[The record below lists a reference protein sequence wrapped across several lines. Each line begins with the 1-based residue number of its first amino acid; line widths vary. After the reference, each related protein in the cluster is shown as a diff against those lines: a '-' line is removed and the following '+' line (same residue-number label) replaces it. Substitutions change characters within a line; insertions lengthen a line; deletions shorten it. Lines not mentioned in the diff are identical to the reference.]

1 MTGFSKLALMAAGAM
16 VLIGTEAQASPMTEG
31 TFVSYMGNQRWNR
44 GAAFMMNFVNW
55 RDSNPEWSVRNIGW
69 VEKYSGDGGDL
80 SKPIMVFDPESNN
93 ENGDHM
99 VDDRIPT
106 WKRTNIP
113 EPTTALILGGM
124 MGLMAM
130 RRRTI

>member
-1 MTGFSKLALMAAGAM
+1 MIGFKKLALIAAGAV
-16 VLIGTEAQASPMTEG
+16 VLLGTEAQASPMTDG
-31 TFVSYMGNQRWNR
+31 TFVSYMGGGRWNR
-44 GAAFMMNFVNW
+44 GASFLMHFVHW
-55 RDSNPEWSVRNIGW
+55 RQDNPEWSVRNIAW
-69 VEKYSGDGGDL
+69 VERYSGTDGIDTG
-80 SKPIMVFDPESNN
+80 PIMKYDPEA
-93 ENGDHM
+93 DHGKGAI

-113 EPTTALILGGM
+113 EPTTALLVTGV

>member
-1 MTGFSKLALMAAGAM
+1 MTGFSKLALIAAGAM

-31 TFVSYMGNQRWNR
+31 TFVSYMGGGRWNH
-44 GAAFMMNFVNW
+44 GAAFMMHFVNW

-69 VEKYSGDGGDL
+69 VERYSGEGGGI
-80 SKPIMVFDPESNN
+80 SNPILVFDPEANN
-93 ENGDHM
+93 GHGAM

-113 EPTTALILGGM
+113 EPTTALIFGGM